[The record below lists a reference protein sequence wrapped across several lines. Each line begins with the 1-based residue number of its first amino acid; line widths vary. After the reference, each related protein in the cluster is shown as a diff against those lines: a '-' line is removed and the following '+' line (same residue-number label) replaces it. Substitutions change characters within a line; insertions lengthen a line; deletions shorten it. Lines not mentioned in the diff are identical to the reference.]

1 MDFQTFINCISKVN
15 DFPLPGKRGHAIM
28 APYSIRRLYLSNEEV
43 FHHENDSE
51 YYQNA
56 RKASVLLCFYE
67 HKDELYLTLIK
78 RTTYDG
84 PHSGQISFP
93 GGKPV
98 SLDSSLWDTAKR
110 EFKEELG
117 VDLSSASPLLTL
129 SRVYIPP
136 SNFLVTPFV
145 TVVKKKP
152 FFHLDS
158 REVALKIDISL
169 YELIHLKI
177 KQGPILEGNYKGVVV
192 PCYVYEGHMIWGAT
206 AMVLSEFILFLKERI
221 LI

>member
-1 MDFQTFINCISKVN
+1 
-15 DFPLPGKRGHAIM
+15 M

-206 AMVLSEFILFLKERI
+206 AMVLSEFILFLKERTI
-221 LI
+221 I

>member
-1 MDFQTFINCISKVN
+1 
-15 DFPLPGKRGHAIM
+15 M
-28 APYSIRRLYLSNEEV
+28 APYSIRRLHLSNEEV

-117 VDLSSASPLLTL
+117 VDLASASPLLTL

-169 YELIHLKI
+169 HELIHLKI
-177 KQGPILEGNYKGVVV
+177 KQCPILEGNHKGVVV

-206 AMVLSEFILFLKERI
+206 AMVLSEFILFLKERTI
-221 LI
+221 I

>member
-56 RKASVLLCFYE
+56 RIASVLLCFYE

-117 VDLSSASPLLTL
+117 VDLSSVSPLLTL

-136 SNFLVTPFV
+136 SNFLITPFV
-145 TVVKKKP
+145 AVVKKKP

-177 KQGPILEGNYKGVVV
+177 KQCPILEGNHKGFVV

-206 AMVLSEFILFLKERI
+206 AMILSEFILFLKERTI
-221 LI
+221 I

>member
-145 TVVKKKP
+145 AVV
-152 FFHLDS
+152 

-177 KQGPILEGNYKGVVV
+177 KQCPILEGNHKGVVV

-206 AMVLSEFILFLKERI
+206 AMVLSEFILFLKERTI
-221 LI
+221 I

>member
-1 MDFQTFINCISKVN
+1 
-15 DFPLPGKRGHAIM
+15 M
-28 APYSIRRLYLSNEEV
+28 APYSIRRLYLSNEEL

-145 TVVKKKP
+145 AVVKKKP

-206 AMVLSEFILFLKERI
+206 AMVLSEFILFLKERTI
-221 LI
+221 I

>member
-145 TVVKKKP
+145 AVVKKKP

-177 KQGPILEGNYKGVVV
+177 KQYPILEGNHKGVVV

-206 AMVLSEFILFLKERI
+206 AMVLSEFILFLKERTI
-221 LI
+221 I

>member
-51 YYQNA
+51 YYHNA
-56 RKASVLLCFYE
+56 RKASVLLCVYE
-67 HKDELYLTLIK
+67 RKDELYLTLIK

-117 VDLSSASPLLTL
+117 VDLSSVSPLLTL

-136 SNFLVTPFV
+136 SNFLITPFV
-145 TVVKKKP
+145 AVVKKKP

-177 KQGPILEGNYKGVVV
+177 KQCPILEGNHKGFVV

-206 AMVLSEFILFLKERI
+206 AMILSEFILFLKERTI
-221 LI
+221 I

>member
-145 TVVKKKP
+145 AVVKKKP

-177 KQGPILEGNYKGVVV
+177 KQGPILEGNHKGVVV

-206 AMVLSEFILFLKERI
+206 AMVLSEFILFLKERTI
-221 LI
+221 I

>member
-1 MDFQTFINCISKVN
+1 MDYQTFINCIPKVN

-43 FHHENDSE
+43 FQHENDSE
-51 YYQNA
+51 NYQNT
-56 RKASVLLCFYE
+56 RKASVLLYFYE

-78 RTTYDG
+78 RTIYDG

-93 GGKPV
+93 GGKPM
-98 SLDSSLWDTAKR
+98 SLDSGLWETATR

-117 VDLSSASPLLTL
+117 VDLSSVSPLLTL

-145 TVVKKKP
+145 TVVRKKP
-152 FFHLDS
+152 FFQLDS
-158 REVALKIDISL
+158 REVALQINISL
-169 YELIHLKI
+169 DELIRLNI
-177 KQGPILEGNYKGVVV
+177 KQCPILDGSHKGVIV
-192 PCYVYEGHMIWGAT
+192 PCYIYKGHMIWGAT
-206 AMVLSEFILFLKERI
+206 AMILSEFILFLKERI

>member
-1 MDFQTFINCISKVN
+1 
-15 DFPLPGKRGHAIM
+15 M

-145 TVVKKKP
+145 AVVKKKP
-152 FFHLDS
+152 FFHLNS

-177 KQGPILEGNYKGVVV
+177 KQCPILEGNHKGVVV

-206 AMVLSEFILFLKERI
+206 AMVLSEFILFLKERTI
-221 LI
+221 I

>member
-1 MDFQTFINCISKVN
+1 
-15 DFPLPGKRGHAIM
+15 M

-177 KQGPILEGNYKGVVV
+177 KQGPILEGNHKGVVV

-206 AMVLSEFILFLKERI
+206 AMVLSEFILFLKERTI
-221 LI
+221 I

>member
-51 YYQNA
+51 YYHNA

-67 HKDELYLTLIK
+67 RKDELYLTLIK

-177 KQGPILEGNYKGVVV
+177 KQCPILEGNHKGVVV
-192 PCYVYEGHMIWGAT
+192 PCYVHEGHMIWGAT
-206 AMVLSEFILFLKERI
+206 AMVLSEFILFLKERTI
-221 LI
+221 I

>member
-1 MDFQTFINCISKVN
+1 
-15 DFPLPGKRGHAIM
+15 M

-145 TVVKKKP
+145 AVVKKKP

-206 AMVLSEFILFLKERI
+206 AMVLSEFILFLKERTI
-221 LI
+221 I

>member
-1 MDFQTFINCISKVN
+1 
-15 DFPLPGKRGHAIM
+15 M

-67 HKDELYLTLIK
+67 HKEELYLTLIK

-145 TVVKKKP
+145 AVVKKKP

-177 KQGPILEGNYKGVVV
+177 KQCPILEGNHKGVVV

-206 AMVLSEFILFLKERI
+206 AMVLSEFILFLKERTI
-221 LI
+221 I

>member
-177 KQGPILEGNYKGVVV
+177 KQCSILEGNHKGVVV
-192 PCYVYEGHMIWGAT
+192 PCYTYEGHMIWGAT
-206 AMVLSEFILFLKERI
+206 AMVLSEFILFLKERTI
-221 LI
+221 I

>member
-1 MDFQTFINCISKVN
+1 
-15 DFPLPGKRGHAIM
+15 M

-67 HKDELYLTLIK
+67 RKDELYLTLIK

-145 TVVKKKP
+145 AVVKKKP

-177 KQGPILEGNYKGVVV
+177 KQCPILEGNHKGFVV

-206 AMVLSEFILFLKERI
+206 AMVLSEFILFLKERTI
-221 LI
+221 I

>member
-1 MDFQTFINCISKVN
+1 
-15 DFPLPGKRGHAIM
+15 M

-145 TVVKKKP
+145 AVVKKKP

-177 KQGPILEGNYKGVVV
+177 KQCPILEGNHKGVVV

-221 LI
+221 II

>member
-1 MDFQTFINCISKVN
+1 
-15 DFPLPGKRGHAIM
+15 M

-145 TVVKKKP
+145 AVVKKKP

-177 KQGPILEGNYKGVVV
+177 KQCPILEGNHKGVVV

-206 AMVLSEFILFLKERI
+206 AMVLSEFILFLKERTI
-221 LI
+221 I

>member
-1 MDFQTFINCISKVN
+1 
-15 DFPLPGKRGHAIM
+15 M

-177 KQGPILEGNYKGVVV
+177 KQCPILEGNHKGVVV

-206 AMVLSEFILFLKERI
+206 AMVLSEFILFLKERTI
-221 LI
+221 I

>member
-117 VDLSSASPLLTL
+117 VDLLSASPLLTL

-145 TVVKKKP
+145 AVVKKKP

-206 AMVLSEFILFLKERI
+206 AMVLSEFILFLKERTI
-221 LI
+221 I

>member
-206 AMVLSEFILFLKERI
+206 AMVLSEFILFLKERTI
-221 LI
+221 I

>member
-1 MDFQTFINCISKVN
+1 
-15 DFPLPGKRGHAIM
+15 M

-145 TVVKKKP
+145 AVVKKKP

-177 KQGPILEGNYKGVVV
+177 KQGPILEGNHKGVVV

-206 AMVLSEFILFLKERI
+206 AMVLSEFILFLKERTI
-221 LI
+221 I

>member
-1 MDFQTFINCISKVN
+1 
-15 DFPLPGKRGHAIM
+15 M

-145 TVVKKKP
+145 AVVKKKP
-152 FFHLDS
+152 FFHLNS

-177 KQGPILEGNYKGVVV
+177 KQCPILEGNHKGVVV

-206 AMVLSEFILFLKERI
+206 AMVLSEFILFLKEFFWFFVTV
-221 LI
+221 L

>member
-1 MDFQTFINCISKVN
+1 
-15 DFPLPGKRGHAIM
+15 M

-67 HKDELYLTLIK
+67 RKDELYLTLIK

-145 TVVKKKP
+145 AVVKKKP

-177 KQGPILEGNYKGVVV
+177 KQCPILEGNHKGVVV

-206 AMVLSEFILFLKERI
+206 AMVLSEFILFLKERTI
-221 LI
+221 I

>member
-1 MDFQTFINCISKVN
+1 
-15 DFPLPGKRGHAIM
+15 M
-28 APYSIRRLYLSNEEV
+28 APYSIRRLCLSNEEV

-177 KQGPILEGNYKGVVV
+177 KQCPILEGNHKGVVV

-206 AMVLSEFILFLKERI
+206 AMVLSEFILFLKERTI
-221 LI
+221 I

>member
-145 TVVKKKP
+145 AVVKKKP

>member
-1 MDFQTFINCISKVN
+1 
-15 DFPLPGKRGHAIM
+15 M

-145 TVVKKKP
+145 AVVKKKP

-177 KQGPILEGNYKGVVV
+177 KQCPILEGNHKGVVV

>member
-1 MDFQTFINCISKVN
+1 MNFQTFINCISKVN

-98 SLDSSLWDTAKR
+98 SFDSSLWDTAKR

-152 FFHLDS
+152 FFHLDP

-177 KQGPILEGNYKGVVV
+177 KQCPILEGNHKGVVV

-206 AMVLSEFILFLKERI
+206 AMVLSEFILFLKERTI
-221 LI
+221 I

>member
-1 MDFQTFINCISKVN
+1 
-15 DFPLPGKRGHAIM
+15 M

-145 TVVKKKP
+145 AVVKKKP

-177 KQGPILEGNYKGVVV
+177 KQCPILEGNHKGFVV

-206 AMVLSEFILFLKERI
+206 AMVLSEFILFLKERTI
-221 LI
+221 I

>member
-1 MDFQTFINCISKVN
+1 
-15 DFPLPGKRGHAIM
+15 M

-145 TVVKKKP
+145 AVVKKKP

-177 KQGPILEGNYKGVVV
+177 KQYPILEGNHKGVVV

-206 AMVLSEFILFLKERI
+206 AMVLSEFILFLKERTI
-221 LI
+221 I

>member
-98 SLDSSLWDTAKR
+98 SLDSSLWETAIR

-117 VDLSSASPLLTL
+117 VDLSSESPLLTL

-145 TVVKKKP
+145 AVVKKKP

-177 KQGPILEGNYKGVVV
+177 KQCPILEGNHKGVVV

-206 AMVLSEFILFLKERI
+206 AMVLSEFILFLKERTI
-221 LI
+221 I

>member
-1 MDFQTFINCISKVN
+1 MDYQTFINCIPKVN

-43 FHHENDSE
+43 FQHENDSE
-51 YYQNA
+51 NYQNT
-56 RKASVLLCFYE
+56 RKASVLLYFYE

-78 RTTYDG
+78 RTIYDG

-93 GGKPV
+93 GGKPM
-98 SLDSSLWDTAKR
+98 SLDSGLWETATR

-117 VDLSSASPLLTL
+117 VDLSSVSPLLTL

-145 TVVKKKP
+145 AVVRKKP
-152 FFHLDS
+152 FFQLDS
-158 REVALKIDISL
+158 REVALQINVSL
-169 YELIHLKI
+169 DELIRLKI
-177 KQGPILEGNYKGVVV
+177 IQCPILDESHKGVIV
-192 PCYVYEGHMIWGAT
+192 PCYVCKGHMIWGAT
-206 AMVLSEFILFLKERI
+206 AMILSEFTLFLKERI
-221 LI
+221 II